1 MAALKPVGINTVVS
15 TSATST
21 QTSAF
26 SQQSDAL
33 RVVAETAGVYVAIG
47 TNPTATNENYYV
59 STNET
64 ETITIGPI
72 ASQRVVGITTGSTT
86 IVDFPEGTGC
96 PFAVGDAV
104 SLTVNGQ
111 SAFDFSHKI
120 VIDVNTTSDRGGYFN
135 TRATIDHDSSSG
147 NPSALTA
154 PYAELRKSIKVAV
167 KTESGTGKA
176 YIQQVQDS

>member
-120 VIDVNTTSDRGGYFN
+120 VIDVNATSDRFGYFN

>member
-120 VIDVNTTSDRGGYFN
+120 VIDVNATSDRFGYFN

-176 YIQQVQDS
+176 FIQQVQDS

>member
-15 TSATST
+15 TGTSST
-21 QTSAF
+21 QTSAIA
-26 SQQSDAL
+26 QQSDAI
-33 RVVAETAGVYVAIG
+33 RVVAETVGVYVAIG
-47 TNPTATNENYYV
+47 TNPVATNENYYV
-59 STNET
+59 STNEN

-96 PFAVGDAV
+96 PFTVGDAV

-111 SAFDFSHKI
+111 SAYNFTHKI
-120 VIDVNTTSDRGGYFN
+120 VIDVNTTSDRSGYFN
-135 TRATIDHDSSSG
+135 TRAVIDHDSSSG
-147 NPSALTA
+147 NPSTLTG
-154 PYAELRKSIKVAV
+154 PYAELRKSFKVAV
-167 KTESGTGKA
+167 KSESGSGKA

>member
-15 TSATST
+15 TSVTST

-120 VIDVNTTSDRGGYFN
+120 VIDVNATSDRFGYFN

-176 YIQQVQDS
+176 FIQQVQDS

>member
-1 MAALKPVGINTVVS
+1 MAALKTVGINTVVS

-120 VIDVNTTSDRGGYFN
+120 VIDVNATSDRFGYFN